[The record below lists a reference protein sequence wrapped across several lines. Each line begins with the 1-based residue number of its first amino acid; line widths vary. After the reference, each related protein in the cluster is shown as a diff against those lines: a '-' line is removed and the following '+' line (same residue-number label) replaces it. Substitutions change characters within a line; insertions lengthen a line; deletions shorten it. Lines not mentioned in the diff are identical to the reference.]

1 MENFI
6 PISKT
11 TGPVIL
17 VLFPLILQRF
27 YRGEQ
32 LIFLTFRFTL
42 GKSCFFGLVDALVSA
57 LSFLFDIKQAIGY
70 CAEECLHLRFLD
82 GFLAF
87 SAFGYT
93 AKTLIVVIDEIG
105 RVRDLLYSHRALP
118 PSVLKTICRDCLPL
132 PAARRVEAVFWS
144 SCADKTALLSYI
156 SALNRL
162 RSL

>member
-32 LIFLTFRFTL
+32 LIFSAFRFAFS
-42 GKSCFFGLVDALVSA
+42 KSRFLSFVNALVSV

-70 CAEECLHLRFLD
+70 CIKKLLHL
-82 GFLAF
+82 
-87 SAFGYT
+87 
-93 AKTLIVVIDEIG
+93 
-105 RVRDLLYSHRALP
+105 
-118 PSVLKTICRDCLPL
+118 
-132 PAARRVEAVFWS
+132 
-144 SCADKTALLSYI
+144 
-156 SALNRL
+156 
-162 RSL
+162 

>member
-42 GKSCFFGLVDALVSA
+42 GKSCFFGFFDALVSA
-57 LSFLFDIKQAIGY
+57 LSL
-70 CAEECLHLRFLD
+70 FLD
-82 GFLAF
+82 
-87 SAFGYT
+87 
-93 AKTLIVVIDEIG
+93 
-105 RVRDLLYSHRALP
+105 
-118 PSVLKTICRDCLPL
+118 
-132 PAARRVEAVFWS
+132 VE
-144 SCADKTALLSYI
+144 
-156 SALNRL
+156 
-162 RSL
+162 